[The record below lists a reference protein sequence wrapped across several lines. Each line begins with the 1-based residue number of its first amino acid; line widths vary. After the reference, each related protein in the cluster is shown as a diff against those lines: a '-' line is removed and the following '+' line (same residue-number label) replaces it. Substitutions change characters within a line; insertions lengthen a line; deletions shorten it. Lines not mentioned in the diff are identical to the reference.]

1 MMTNTT
7 DPMTRAG
14 KRKLTSSG
22 SDVWLESSLFLELPS
37 EFRPSSPGVFN
48 LCILLL
54 LWRRGIAVTNLC
66 KELPGHTMITN
77 PTPRMTPPF
86 VANQISLLIH

>member
-7 DPMTRAG
+7 NPMTRAG

-54 LWRRGIAVTNLC
+54 LWRRGIAVTDLC
-66 KELPGHTMITN
+66 KELPGH
-77 PTPRMTPPF
+77 
-86 VANQISLLIH
+86 NQF